1 MLTIG
6 IDPGLTGAIAV
17 LDHHGVPLAV
27 RDLPVMPIAEA
38 GPSAT
43 VKTEIDVRALYVLLR
58 ELVPA
63 DERAICVL
71 EHASAVGGKNGEGGL
86 MSKLSL
92 AATKASIMA
101 VLRLQGH
108 DVRRVAPV
116 TWKRHF
122 GIGKEKGE
130 ALNLARSMYLGLP
143 EIKRQKDHNRA
154 EALLLARFAQARF
167 A

>member
-6 IDPGLTGAIAV
+6 IDPGLTGALAV
-17 LDHHGVPLAV
+17 LDHHGVPIAV
-27 RDLPVMPIAEA
+27 RDLPVMPIPEA
-38 GPSAT
+38 GPKAT

-63 DERAICVL
+63 DESAICVM
-71 EHASAVGGKNGEGGL
+71 EHSVSVGAELGE
-86 MSKLSL
+86 MAKLSL

-108 DVRRVAPV
+108 DVRRVAPAS
-116 TWKRHF
+116 WKRHF
-122 GIGKEKGE
+122 RIGSEKNE

-143 EIKRQKDHNRA
+143 EIKLQKHHNRA
-154 EALLLARFAQARF
+154 EALLIARYGQARF

>member
-17 LDHHGVPLAV
+17 LDHHGVPRAL
-27 RDLPVMPIAEA
+27 RDIPTMRIPEA
-38 GPSAT
+38 GPKAT

-63 DERAICVL
+63 DESAICVL
-71 EHASAVGGKNGEGGL
+71 EHATSVGAELGE
-86 MSKLSL
+86 MAKLSL

-108 DVRRVAPV
+108 DVHRVAPAS
-116 TWKRHF
+116 WKRHF
-122 GIGKEKGE
+122 KLTSEKNA
-130 ALNLARSMYLGLP
+130 ALELARSLYLGLP
-143 EIKRQKDHNRA
+143 EIKLQKHHNRA
-154 EALLLARFAQARF
+154 EALLIARYGQARF